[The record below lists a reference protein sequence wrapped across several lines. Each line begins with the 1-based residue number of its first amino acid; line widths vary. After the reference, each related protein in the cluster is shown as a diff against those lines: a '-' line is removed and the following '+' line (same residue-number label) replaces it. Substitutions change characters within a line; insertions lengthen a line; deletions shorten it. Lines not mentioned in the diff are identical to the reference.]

1 MITQGRME
9 GSIGELKDLG
19 NRGKREQCEVACTPQ
34 DLLNTLFLQRVLK
47 HPLPVTP
54 FLISISKKSI
64 QKAPK
69 VSE

>member
-1 MITQGRME
+1 ME
-9 GSIGELKDLG
+9 GSKGKMKELG
-19 NRGKREQCEVACTPQ
+19 NRGNREHCEVSCTPQ

-64 QKAPK
+64 QMAPK